1 MATVVDALLVTLGL
15 DPSDFVKGQKQATE
29 SLKKTGDEADR
40 AAKEMEAKGKQAA
53 QFFAQIKKE
62 VVGLFAVFTAGKG
75 IEAFV
80 SDVVAGDAA
89 VGRLATNIGMTTES
103 LSAWEGVADRA
114 GGSAQGIAASLQN
127 MAQQAQNFQLR
138 GEASQATIEALAR
151 MHIDPGKFLGG
162 STSQTERMMDLADA
176 FSHLS
181 APAAQMWG
189 KQLGLDEGTIN
200 VLMQGRQAVQALLA
214 EQEKIGATNAADARS
229 AQQLQNAWKS
239 LTQSSTD
246 LGRKVLTELSP
257 YLVRLSDA
265 LLKLSEWAASHRPM
279 VEAMFVGLAAAVTA
293 FAVVLAA
300 PVAGMAALSAGI
312 GIAVSAIAILYD
324 DWKTWIDGGQ
334 SAFAGFWQF
343 FADKWAEVSGV
354 VMPAFESMKA
364 VFADWV
370 ETAKALLGLVVALFT
385 GNAADIRSAWST
397 LVNDLGKYFTD
408 WVGLIRNLGPA
419 ILAAFKVAFTSAF
432 NWVKSRA
439 KTIWNAITGKD
450 DPDAS
455 ASSPATAS
463 SPAPAAGRSVLAEA
477 MAAAKAS
484 QDKYGIPASVTLAQ
498 FALESGNGAHMPA
511 GSNNPFGIKA
521 KPGQAY
527 VEAQTNEFINGKMQ
541 RVTQRFAKFDSLAD
555 AFDAHAKLLATASP
569 YAAAR
574 AHADDPRAFANAL
587 TGTYAT
593 DPMYGA
599 KLNAIMAR
607 NGAGGTS
614 SSNTDVKI
622 NQITVQTAAT
632 DARGIARDMG
642 AAMQNNFLVS
652 QANTGL
658 S

>member
-1 MATVVDALLVTLGL
+1 
-15 DPSDFVKGQKQATE
+15 
-29 SLKKTGDEADR
+29 
-40 AAKEMEAKGKQAA
+40 
-53 QFFAQIKKE
+53 
-62 VVGLFAVFTAGKG
+62 
-75 IEAFV
+75 
-80 SDVVAGDAA
+80 
-89 VGRLATNIGMTTES
+89 
-103 LSAWEGVADRA
+103 
-114 GGSAQGIAASLQN
+114 
-127 MAQQAQNFQLR
+127 
-138 GEASQATIEALAR
+138 
-151 MHIDPGKFLGG
+151 
-162 STSQTERMMDLADA
+162 
-176 FSHLS
+176 
-181 APAAQMWG
+181 
-189 KQLGLDEGTIN
+189 
-200 VLMQGRQAVQALLA
+200 
-214 EQEKIGATNAADARS
+214 
-229 AQQLQNAWKS
+229 
-239 LTQSSTD
+239 
-246 LGRKVLTELSP
+246 
-257 YLVRLSDA
+257 
-265 LLKLSEWAASHRPM
+265 
-279 VEAMFVGLAAAVTA
+279 
-293 FAVVLAA
+293 
-300 PVAGMAALSAGI
+300 
-312 GIAVSAIAILYD
+312 
-324 DWKTWIDGGQ
+324 
-334 SAFAGFWQF
+334 
-343 FADKWAEVSGV
+343 
-354 VMPAFESMKA
+354 MKA

-463 SPAPAAGRSVLAEA
+463 APAPAAGKSVLAEA

-607 NGAGGTS
+607 NGAGGTG